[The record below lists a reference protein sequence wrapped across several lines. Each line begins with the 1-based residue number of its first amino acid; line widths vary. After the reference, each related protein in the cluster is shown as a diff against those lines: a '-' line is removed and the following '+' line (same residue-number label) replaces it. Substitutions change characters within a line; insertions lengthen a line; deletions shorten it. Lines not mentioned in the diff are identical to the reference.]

1 MGEDFISW
9 QNVCPIPFVNLTN
22 KIIINWNMSY
32 IILLSVATWSAVD
45 RGFESWS
52 DKTRDST
59 IGTCCLSAEYAAL
72 KNKNKNWLAMNRDNA
87 SEWDDMT
94 IYGLLFRWASIL
106 QNQTNRIGHVQSGY
120 IITVIS

>member
-1 MGEDFISW
+1 
-9 QNVCPIPFVNLTN
+9 
-22 KIIINWNMSY
+22 MSY

-87 SEWDDMT
+87 SE
-94 IYGLLFRWASIL
+94 
-106 QNQTNRIGHVQSGY
+106 
-120 IITVIS
+120 